1 MSYDCVTPKQTNNC
15 THNLYRSFTLHWK
28 ILIYPHLSYNL
39 SNVSCSISNKR
50 GSHIMRFVHHLS
62 PPLRQDA
69 VKCIQSMFHDLFS
82 VPCPHL

>member
-1 MSYDCVTPKQTNNC
+1 MSNDCVTPKQTNNC

-50 GSHIMRFVHHLS
+50 GSHIMGFVHHL
-62 PPLRQDA
+62 
-69 VKCIQSMFHDLFS
+69 CIQSMFHDLFS